1 MSKNQSLL
9 RVEKVTKVYG
19 AFPALN
25 DISMEFARGELTA
38 VMGENGAGKSTLMQI
53 ISGIIA
59 PTEGRVEIIDLNSDQ
74 EFATASQSALENF
87 VAIVPQEIELAD
99 ERTVAQN
106 IMMGIEPG
114 GKLFP
119 SKRQIF
125 QDATLVLKEI
135 GAEFEANCRAGDLDA
150 VSKQLVLIARA
161 LVRKAEVIVFDEP
174 TANLSPLESERLFQ
188 VIRKLKSAGK
198 ALIYVSHRIPEVME
212 LSERIEVLRDG
223 VHVVGVDT
231 ANTTEQFVVNS
242 MVGREIDLSQRLEP
256 VDKTTQVRLQV
267 QNLSSKS
274 LGPFDLS
281 VKAGEVLG
289 IAGLP
294 DSGRAE
300 FLELIYGLEK
310 SLSGSVEVDGS
321 KLTSHGISD
330 SLRTGIGYL
339 PGERRFAGIF
349 PDLSVRENISALIV
363 EKYSKFGIRQSTK
376 LRTAATEFAKK
387 VNVKAAN
394 FDLPITSLSG
404 GNQQKAL
411 IARILASE
419 PRVLLLDEPTRGVD
433 IGAKSEIYNI
443 ILELTKEGLPVI
455 LSSSDL
461 PELLCQ
467 SNRIAVMHRGKIVSI
482 LNANETNEEEI
493 MTFATLGKREEVAL

>member
-150 VSKQLVLIARA
+150 VSKQLVL
-161 LVRKAEVIVFDEP
+161 VIQGYSHNNQND
-174 TANLSPLESERLFQ
+174 RLK
-188 VIRKLKSAGK
+188 I
-198 ALIYVSHRIPEVME
+198 
-212 LSERIEVLRDG
+212 
-223 VHVVGVDT
+223 
-231 ANTTEQFVVNS
+231 
-242 MVGREIDLSQRLEP
+242 
-256 VDKTTQVRLQV
+256 TQ
-267 QNLSSKS
+267 
-274 LGPFDLS
+274 
-281 VKAGEVLG
+281 
-289 IAGLP
+289 
-294 DSGRAE
+294 
-300 FLELIYGLEK
+300 
-310 SLSGSVEVDGS
+310 
-321 KLTSHGISD
+321 
-330 SLRTGIGYL
+330 
-339 PGERRFAGIF
+339 
-349 PDLSVRENISALIV
+349 
-363 EKYSKFGIRQSTK
+363 
-376 LRTAATEFAKK
+376 
-387 VNVKAAN
+387 
-394 FDLPITSLSG
+394 
-404 GNQQKAL
+404 
-411 IARILASE
+411 
-419 PRVLLLDEPTRGVD
+419 
-433 IGAKSEIYNI
+433 
-443 ILELTKEGLPVI
+443 
-455 LSSSDL
+455 
-461 PELLCQ
+461 
-467 SNRIAVMHRGKIVSI
+467 
-482 LNANETNEEEI
+482 
-493 MTFATLGKREEVAL
+493 

>member
-1 MSKNQSLL
+1 MVS
-9 RVEKVTKVYG
+9 T
-19 AFPALN
+19 F
-25 DISMEFARGELTA
+25 RG
-38 VMGENGAGKSTLMQI
+38 
-53 ISGIIA
+53 
-59 PTEGRVEIIDLNSDQ
+59 
-74 EFATASQSALENF
+74 
-87 VAIVPQEIELAD
+87 
-99 ERTVAQN
+99 
-106 IMMGIEPG
+106 PG
-114 GKLFP
+114 P
-119 SKRQIF
+119 
-125 QDATLVLKEI
+125 
-135 GAEFEANCRAGDLDA
+135 
-150 VSKQLVLIARA
+150 
-161 LVRKAEVIVFDEP
+161 
-174 TANLSPLESERLFQ
+174 
-188 VIRKLKSAGK
+188 
-198 ALIYVSHRIPEVME
+198 
-212 LSERIEVLRDG
+212 G

-242 MVGREIDLSQRLEP
+242 MVGREIDLTQRLEP
-256 VDKTTQVRLQV
+256 VDKTAQVRLQV

-310 SLSGSVEVDGS
+310 SISGSVGVDGS

-349 PDLSVRENISALIV
+349 PALSVRENISALIV
-363 EKYSKFGIRQSTK
+363 EKHSKFGIRQTAK
-376 LRTAATEFAKK
+376 LRATATEFAKK

-443 ILELTKEGLPVI
+443 ISELTKEGLPVI

-467 SNRIAVMHRGKIVSI
+467 SNRIAVMHRGQIVSI

-493 MTFATLGKREEVAL
+493 MTLATLGKREEVTL